1 MDSINLSKYLVEQ
14 WEKCELYEA
23 KIIIIGFVIEIMASL
38 KLDVHF
44 AQQRFVIWKEGEVT
58 EKSQLN

>member
-1 MDSINLSKYLVEQ
+1 LDSITLSKYLVKK
-14 WEKCELYEA
+14 WEKCEHYDA
-23 KIIIIGFVIEIMASL
+23 KIIIIEFVIEIMASL

-58 EKSQLN
+58 DKSQLN